1 MIGLRKAALATSV
14 LLIMQPLGVLAR
26 VIPAAGEETRYAVVA
41 AGEPLAWQGKLK
53 LEKPG
58 NYTVRVRVPFTI
70 EQPQKAPLIA
80 TADRDMSGWFI
91 DGTAIPLPVARMR
104 YRTVSGVALPL
115 EPGVHMLEAT
125 WTVTVAKDDT
135 GKPVAVEPSADLKIR
150 EQVAS
155 DLAITTGPVICQ
167 ATTNSFTVTCR
178 TTVPAAVDLQ
188 VGQKH
193 FSAGPGAGLMHTIK
207 ADGLGPDQAQ
217 QYLLTASAGDA
228 KVQAGPFT
236 MRTMPDG
243 NETVFAA
250 TGDSRTQPK
259 IWGEICAAILKHQP
273 RFVLHTGDLI
283 ADGRVDALWDES
295 FWIPARDMV
304 ATVPFYPIMGNHE
317 QDVELFDHV
326 FALEKVGQRNW
337 TQQIGPVLLIAID
350 GKDKGWKPDGPA
362 TTWLEAN
369 LKSATA
375 PYIFLIT
382 HYPALSSSSHG
393 SDPAA
398 KNVILPL
405 LAKYKATAMIAG
417 HDHCY
422 ERSEPEGGPTT
433 ITAGGGGAPLYEASK
448 ANPDSKVF
456 KSVYNYVIFTA
467 NAQECTMHAYSIDG
481 TEIDSRTWP
490 AVKR

>member
-1 MIGLRKAALATSV
+1 MRFLKRAALAALV
-14 LLIMQPLGVLAR
+14 LLVLQSPIAWAR
-26 VIPAAGEETRYAVVA
+26 VTPSAGEETRYALVTA
-41 AGEPLAWQGKLK
+41 DEPLTWQGKLK

-58 NYTVRVRVPFTI
+58 SYKVRVRVPFTI
-70 EQPQKAPLIA
+70 EQPQNAPLIA
-80 TADRDMSGWFI
+80 TADRDMEGWFI
-91 DGTAIPLPVARMR
+91 DGTALPLPVARMR
-104 YRTVSGVALPL
+104 YRTLSGISMPL
-115 EPGVHMLEAT
+115 DPGVHMLEAT
-125 WTVTVAKDDT
+125 WTVNVAKDS
-135 GKPVAVEPSADLKIR
+135 AVEPSADLKIR
-150 EQVAS
+150 EQTAS
-155 DLAITTGPVICQ
+155 DLAITTGPIISQ
-167 ATTNSFTVTCR
+167 ATTTSFTVTCR
-178 TTVPAAVDLQ
+178 TTIPAAVDLQ

-193 FSAGPGAGLMHTIK
+193 FSSGPGAGFMHTIK
-207 ADGLGPDQAQ
+207 ADGLSADQAQ
-217 QYLLTASAGDA
+217 QYLLTATAGDA
-228 KVQAGPFT
+228 TAQAGPFT
-236 MRTMPDG
+236 MRTMPAGD
-243 NETVFAA
+243 EIVFAA

-259 IWGEICAAILKHQP
+259 IWGEISAQILKHQP
-273 RFVLHTGDLI
+273 RFVLHSGDLI

-350 GKDKGWKPDGPA
+350 GKDKGWTPDGPA
-362 TTWLEAN
+362 TAWLESN

-375 PYIFLIT
+375 RYIFLFT
-382 HYPALSSSSHG
+382 HYPALSSGSHG
-393 SDPAA
+393 SDPTA
-398 KNVILPL
+398 KNVILPVL
-405 LAKYKATAMIAG
+405 GKYKVTAMIAG

-456 KSVYNYVIFTA
+456 KSVYNYVIFSA
-467 NAQECTMHAYSIDG
+467 NAQECTMHAYAIDG
-481 TEIDSRTWP
+481 TEIDTRTWP

>member
-1 MIGLRKAALATSV
+1 ML
-14 LLIMQPLGVLAR
+14 QPVVGWAR
-26 VIPAAGEETRYAVVA
+26 VTPSAGEETRYALVTA
-41 AGEPLAWQGKLK
+41 DEPLTWQGKLK

-58 NYTVRVRVPFTI
+58 NYKVRVRVPFTI
-70 EQPQKAPLIA
+70 EQPQNAPLIA
-80 TADRDMSGWFI
+80 TADRDMDAWFI
-91 DGTAIPLPVARMR
+91 DGTALPLPVARMR
-104 YRTVSGVALPL
+104 YRTLSGISTPL
-115 EPGVHMLEAT
+115 DPGVHMLEAT
-125 WTVTVAKDDT
+125 WTVNVAKDDT

-150 EQVAS
+150 EQTAS
-155 DLAITTGPVICQ
+155 DLAITTGPIICQ
-167 ATTNSFTVTCR
+167 ATTTSFTVTCR

-193 FSAGPGAGLMHTIK
+193 VSSGPGLMHTIK
-207 ADGLGPDQAQ
+207 ADGLVADQAQ
-217 QYLLTASAGDA
+217 QYLLTATAGDA

-236 MRTMPDG
+236 MRTMPEG
-243 NETVFAA
+243 ETIVFAA
-250 TGDSRTQPK
+250 TGDSRTQAK
-259 IWGEICAAILKHQP
+259 IWGDISAAILKHQP

-362 TTWLEAN
+362 TAWLESV

-375 PYIFLIT
+375 PYTFLFT

-405 LAKYKATAMIAG
+405 LAKYKVTAMIAG

-456 KSVYNYVIFTA
+456 KSVYHYAIFTT
-467 NAQECTMHAYSIDG
+467 NAQTCTMHVYGIDG
-481 TEIDSRTWP
+481 TEIDTRTWP
-490 AVKR
+490 AAKR

>member
-1 MIGLRKAALATSV
+1 MRSLQRVALAASV
-14 LLIMQPLGVLAR
+14 LLIMQPLAVLAR
-26 VIPAAGEETRYAVVA
+26 VIPAAGEETRYAVVT
-41 AGEPLAWQGKLK
+41 AGQPLVWQGKLK

-58 NYTVRVRVPFTI
+58 NYTVHVRVPFTI

-104 YRTVSGVALPL
+104 YRTVSGISMPL
-115 EPGVHMLEAT
+115 DAGVHMLEGT
-125 WTVTVAKDDT
+125 WTVNVAKDA
-135 GKPVAVEPSADLKIR
+135 AVEPSADVKIR

-155 DLAITTGPVICQ
+155 DLAIITGPVVCQ

-178 TTVPAAVDLQ
+178 TSVPASVDLQ
-188 VGQKH
+188 VGERH
-193 FSAGPGAGLMHTIK
+193 FASAQGTMHAIK
-207 ADGLGPDQAQ
+207 VDGLLPDQAQ
-217 QYLLTASAGDA
+217 RYLVSATAGDA
-228 KVQAGPFT
+228 TVQAGPFT
-236 MRTMPDG
+236 MRTMPAG
-243 NETVFAA
+243 EEIVFAA
-250 TGDSRTQPK
+250 MGDSRTQPK
-259 IWGEICAAILKHQP
+259 VWGEICGQVLKRQP
-273 RFVLHTGDLI
+273 NFAVHTGDLI

-295 FWIPARDMV
+295 FWQPARELV
-304 ATVPFYPIMGNHE
+304 SAVPFYPVMGNHE
-317 QDVELFDHV
+317 QDVELFGRV
-326 FALEKVGQRNW
+326 FPVAQPGQRHW
-337 TQQIGPVLLIAID
+337 TQQIGPVLLIGID
-350 GKDKGWKPDGPA
+350 GKDAGWKSDGPA
-362 TTWLEAN
+362 TQWLESV
-369 LKSATA
+369 LKGATA

-433 ITAGGGGAPLYEASK
+433 ITAGGAGAPLYEAAH
-448 ANPDSKVF
+448 ANPASKVF
-456 KSVYNYVIFTA
+456 KSVYHYAMFTTT
-467 NAQECTMHAYSIDG
+467 AQQCTMRVYSIDG
-481 TEIDSRTWP
+481 QEIDTRTWA